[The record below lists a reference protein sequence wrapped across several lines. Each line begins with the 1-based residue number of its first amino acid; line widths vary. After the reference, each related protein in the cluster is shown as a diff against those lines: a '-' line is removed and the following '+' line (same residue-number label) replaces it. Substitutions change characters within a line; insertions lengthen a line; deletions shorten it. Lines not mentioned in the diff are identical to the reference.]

1 MVATPIAVTQVSRS
15 GTAVVAGTAADAV
28 NGNAVQNDG
37 KVWLEI
43 VNTSTTIAHS
53 VAVTVAQAGP
63 DGNAVAPHNIP
74 LAANEAVRTDV
85 WPPYVYG
92 TTMQLMADNVAVT
105 ISPYR
110 HS

>member
-15 GTAVVAGTAADAV
+15 GTAAVAGTAADAA
-28 NGNAVQNDG
+28 NGNSIQNDG
-37 KVWLEI
+37 KVWLE
-43 VNTSTTIAHS
+43 VANTSGSTAHTLT
-53 VAVTVAQAGP
+53 VTVAQAGP
-63 DGNAVAPHNIP
+63 DGNTVSGHQIP
-74 LAANEAVRTDV
+74 LPANAVVRTDV

-92 TTMQLMADNVAVT
+92 TSMIVTADNAAVT